1 MEEKDVSKIFE
12 IRAPNITAEEVYGR
26 LEENLK
32 ERRSL
37 SRIPYLPSYDDLLTL
52 REPEV
57 SDAIGYHLW
66 QAIKLDMAVGQ
77 SLVPSRIPL
86 FGRLVDY
93 IKLQFHNLVLYYIN
107 MLSARQAA
115 AYANLTLALQLLA
128 QELACLR
135 GQIGERGGKD
145 DQGD

>member
-1 MEEKDVSKIFE
+1 MKEKHISEIIE
-12 IRAPNITAEEVYGR
+12 IRAPNIVAEEVYR
-26 LEENLK
+26 SLEENLK
-32 ERRSL
+32 RRRSL

-52 REPEV
+52 GEPEV

-66 QAIKLDMAVGQ
+66 QATKLDRAVGQ

-107 MLSARQAA
+107 MLSAQQAA

-128 QELACLR
+128 QELARLR
-135 GQIGERGGKD
+135 DQVGEREEKD
-145 DQGD
+145 DQGN

>member
-1 MEEKDVSKIFE
+1 MEEKKVSEIIE
-12 IRAPNITAEEVYGR
+12 IRAPNLVTEEVFGT

-32 ERRSL
+32 KRRSL
-37 SRIPYLPSYDDLLTL
+37 GRPPYLPSYDDLLAL

-66 QAIKLDMAVGQ
+66 QATKLDMAVGRN
-77 SLVPSRIPL
+77 LVPSRIPL

-93 IKLQFHNLVLYYIN
+93 IRLQFHNLVLYYTN
-107 MLSARQAA
+107 LLSARQAA

-128 QELACLR
+128 QELARLR
-135 GQIGERGGKD
+135 DQIGEEEEKD
-145 DQGD
+145 GQGN

>member
-1 MEEKDVSKIFE
+1 MEEKDVSEIIE
-12 IRAPNITAEEVYGR
+12 IRAPNLVAEEVYRR

-32 ERRSL
+32 KRRPL

-52 REPEV
+52 GQPEV

-66 QAIKLDMAVGQ
+66 QATKLDMAVGQ

-93 IKLQFHNLVLYYIN
+93 IKLQFHNLVLYYVN
-107 MLSARQAA
+107 MVSARQAT
-115 AYANLTLALQLLA
+115 AYANLTLAVQLLA

-135 GQIGERGGKD
+135 DQIGEREERD